1 MEEYALKI
9 MIFLNRN
16 EYIVHKKIESINEE
30 KKKQTTKKIKFTKK
44 WFVENFDEIN
54 MYIKFEEKYGI
65 IGNPREIS
73 IEYLTPNKEKYN
85 NILFDEINNFYIDK
99 SKSKR
104 KVNLI

>member
-1 MEEYALKI
+1 
-9 MIFLNRN
+9 
-16 EYIVHKKIESINEE
+16 
-30 KKKQTTKKIKFTKK
+30 
-44 WFVENFDEIN
+44 